1 MRKILSL
8 IVLLYVIGYGRLM
21 GQLTMSQITN
31 PLINF
36 QADIDL
42 DEVYPIIAVVHNVGP
57 TQVQSNEVVVNFAL
71 DVGGAGGQ
79 PIVFQTK
86 SFANPIIPPGDTL
99 GVPVDFSLPS
109 SFYFAYGGGNT
120 IIVWPAMIGYPT
132 LDSLEV
138 PIYIIPFSG
147 NEEINNHE
155 KEPVLYPNP
164 LIEGH
169 LTIAGIE
176 NITSIRIVDVSGR
189 EVLNIQN
196 QDIPVV
202 PKPIQS
208 GVYII
213 HIQDNKGNGWARQF
227 IVK

>member
-8 IVLLYVIGYGRLM
+8 IILLFIFGYGRLM

-36 QADIDL
+36 QSDIDL
-42 DEVYPIIAVVHNVGP
+42 DEVYPIIAVVHNIGP
-57 TQVQSNEVVVNFAL
+57 TQLQSSEVVVNFAL
-71 DVGGAGGQ
+71 EVGGAGGQ

-86 SFANPIIPPGDTL
+86 SFGNPIIPPGDTL

-147 NEEINNHE
+147 TDEMNDQN
-155 KEPVLYPNP
+155 KEPLLYPNP
-164 LIEGH
+164 LTEGH
-169 LTIAGIE
+169 LTITGIE
-176 NITSIRIVDVSGR
+176 NITSIRIMDVFGR
-189 EVLNIQN
+189 EILSIHN

-213 HIQDNKGNGWARQF
+213 HIQDDKGNSWVRQF